1 MDLIPEIKK
10 LVEAAEIT
18 ATEKC
23 IDAKAQWEL
32 LIREGHENSYAACV
46 RWDAWREAATM
57 MADLGQAMDE
67 LANESEVKVIE
78 ERICQKCGKPCYSSC
93 FVFDWECPH
102 CGEKIPGE
110 KDREVKK
117 S

>member
-46 RWDAWREAATM
+46 RWDRSGTGRGARSP
-57 MADLGQAMDE
+57 LGRARRPGAGSTQP
-67 LANESEVKVIE
+67 IE
-78 ERICQKCGKPCYSSC
+78 RGCC
-93 FVFDWECPH
+93 
-102 CGEKIPGE
+102 
-110 KDREVKK
+110 
-117 S
+117 